1 MYERICCLDS
11 YAENAS
17 NQTHH
22 RVCPRRWIIFEAHDT
37 AFSIDRICSLRKRS
51 RAVSRSISASVSGGS
66 LAPSGVIAHWRCARS
81 TQSLQSAACASS
93 EILSAQ
99 GRAIEATPDRDD
111 PLPLLQDQFL
121 AIREPKPIKNQ
132 LIAADGFDRPLLL
145 NNRDA
150 CLYDLSERLKRKS
163 TRGGHNYE
171 TYNPVTP
178 ACNYSNM
185 LRSIEY
191 RYTRRSGTQR
201 IELH

>member
-1 MYERICCLDS
+1 MYERICCFDS

-17 NQTHH
+17 DQIHH
-22 RVCPRRWIIFEAHDT
+22 RVCPRRWIIFEGHDT
-37 AFSIDRICSLRKRS
+37 AFSVDRICSLRKRS
-51 RAVSRSISASVSGGS
+51 RAVSRSISVSVSGGS
-66 LAPSGVIAHWRCARS
+66 LTSSGVMAHWRCARS
-81 TQSLQSAACASS
+81 TPSLQSAACASS
-93 EILSAQ
+93 EIASAQ
-99 GRAIEATPDRDD
+99 DRAIEATPDRDS

-121 AIREPKPIKNQ
+121 AILEPKPIKNQ
-132 LIAADGFDRPLLL
+132 RADGFDRPLLL
-145 NNRDA
+145 NNRDV

-191 RYTRRSGTQR
+191 RYTRRSGAQR